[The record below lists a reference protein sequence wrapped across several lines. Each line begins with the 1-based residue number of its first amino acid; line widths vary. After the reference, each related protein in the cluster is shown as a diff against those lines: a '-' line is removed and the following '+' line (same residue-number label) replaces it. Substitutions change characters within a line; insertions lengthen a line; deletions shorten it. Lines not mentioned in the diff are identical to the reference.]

1 MTFTIQYCHIKKLK
15 KLTYSSYP
23 KVLIKNLSMRRNN
36 VVINVKSKLFTIEFE
51 GRDL

>member
-1 MTFTIQYCHIKKLK
+1 
-15 KLTYSSYP
+15 
-23 KVLIKNLSMRRNN
+23 MRRNN